1 MDLGFTFVKRNRDSL
16 LMERTDLVLWRATY
30 LRAIRKHRLDDKTIY
45 YLDETWVNA
54 GHTRSK
60 VWKDTTVK
68 TPRDAFNKGLTVG
81 LKNPSGKGERLIVV
95 HAGSSEGF
103 VDGAAEVFRAK
114 KGSGDYHEEMDG
126 ARFEKWFT
134 EKLLPNLRPNS
145 VIVMDNASYHSVRLH
160 TLPSSRTR
168 KQAIQEWLTDN
179 DIVWDPTFL
188 KAELLDL
195 VERAR
200 LTMPGLQK
208 YRIDDIAEQH
218 GHTVLRLPPYHCE
231 LNPIELVW
239 SQVKGSIAGAN
250 KTFKLAEVELLTP
263 GALQQVTPDDWKA
276 YARHV
281 IDVENKMWEADCL
294 SDAVIDSVVIHLG
307 SDDDKSSDEDMD
319 DSSDEDMG
327 CESLSW

>member
-1 MDLGFTFVKRNRDSL
+1 MQRTSELTRVGYSTIFRWKKLVQSSPDGTPSVPSPKRKRKRSALPTPSLLDSFDRGTLRLIVHDFFRRNECPTLSKVLEVARDNDKFPKISRTTLWRALVDLGFTFVKRNRDSL
-16 LMERTDLVLWRATY
+16 LMERTDL
-30 LRAIRKHRLDDKTIY
+30 
-45 YLDETWVNA
+45 
-54 GHTRSK
+54 
-60 VWKDTTVK
+60 
-68 TPRDAFNKGLTVG
+68 
-81 LKNPSGKGERLIVV
+81 
-95 HAGSSEGF
+95 
-103 VDGAAEVFRAK
+103 
-114 KGSGDYHEEMDG
+114 
-126 ARFEKWFT
+126 
-134 EKLLPNLRPNS
+134 
-145 VIVMDNASYHSVRLH
+145 
-160 TLPSSRTR
+160 
-168 KQAIQEWLTDN
+168 N
-179 DIVWDPTFL
+179 DIVCDPTFL

-294 SDAVIDSVVIHLG
+294 SNTVIDSVVIHLG
-307 SDDDKSSDEDMD
+307 SDNDKSSDEDMN